1 MRWSRGLDQLLRLD
15 VEEESEEKTSSDTS
29 RNRKGSYWREVHRK
43 SSRIVILVKN
53 ISFCVKREK
62 ALFGHLCLLCYTR
75 RRGPIKHQEPT
86 DIAQTPHM
94 SSSDPPL
101 FCHCATV

>member
-53 ISFCVKREK
+53 LTESRLYRPSMFFMLYKKKRS
-62 ALFGHLCLLCYTR
+62 H
-75 RRGPIKHQEPT
+75 
-86 DIAQTPHM
+86 
-94 SSSDPPL
+94 
-101 FCHCATV
+101 